1 MCGIVGLIGSHHPDA
16 ELHELLT
23 AMCGRI
29 RHRGPDGE
37 GRLVEPFVAMGM
49 RRLSIIDLA
58 GGAQPIGSEDGQ
70 VQVVFNGE
78 IYNHRLL
85 RRELERA
92 GHVFRTHADTEV
104 IVHGYEEWGHRVLDR
119 LRGMFAIALWDR
131 PRQRVLL
138 ARDRLGIK
146 PLYLWRHEGAVAFA
160 SELKALEILPGF
172 PAVVDPLAVTRYL
185 AFGYVPEPLAIWA
198 GVEKLAPGH
207 YLEWTRDADSRIVQ
221 WWSPAVT
228 VNEGL
233 GEEEATREV
242 RRLLEDAVACHL
254 ESEVPLG
261 AFLSG
266 GIDSSAVVAQMQRLM
281 DRPVETFTVGFAEE
295 AFDEAPHAAQ
305 VAKAIG
311 TAHTEQTL
319 RPDIDALIDEL
330 VLAFDEPFADS
341 SALPTW
347 LVSRLARG
355 KVTVALSGDGGD
367 ELFAGYTR
375 YGEVLD
381 RPDAPLPLR
390 RLAGLVGR
398 TLPPGA
404 HGRNFLLD
412 SARTAEGR
420 FASTVALP
428 LLIEEGG
435 TVQSGILSGD
445 PRVEH
450 LLDDLFAQTR
460 GRDLGARMALVDVM
474 SYLPGDIL
482 TKVDRMSMRVS
493 LEARVPLLD
502 HHFAEFAL
510 SLPHALK
517 RRGGMTKWIFRRAIE
532 GLVPASVLTKR
543 KQGFGVPI
551 GQWMKGPLKDRL
563 AAVADPR
570 SPIYAFCDVAATA
583 RVLDEHRRGRRDH
596 GDQLWRL
603 LVLHLWLSAHRS

>member
-1 MCGIVGLIGSHHPDA
+1 MCGIVGLIGSPYSES
-16 ELHELLT
+16 ELQRILKT
-23 AMCGRI
+23 MCDRI
-29 RHRGPDGE
+29 VHRGPDGE
-37 GRLVEPFVAMGM
+37 GRLVEPDVALGM
-49 RRLSIIDLA
+49 RRLSIIDVA

-85 RRELERA
+85 RAELEKA
-92 GHVFRTHADTEV
+92 GHSFRTRADTEV
-104 IVHGYEEWGHRVLDR
+104 IVHGYEEWGDAVLTR

-131 PRQRVLL
+131 GRRRVLL

-146 PLYLWRHEGAVAFA
+146 PLYLWQHEGSVAFA
-160 SELKALEILPGF
+160 SELKALEFLPGF
-172 PAVVDPLAVTRYL
+172 PTVIDPLSVIQYL
-185 AFGYVPEPLAIWA
+185 AFGYVPEPLTIWA
-198 GVEKLAPGH
+198 GVEKLPPGH
-207 YLEWTRDADSRIVQ
+207 YLEWTRDGGARISQ
-221 WWSPAVT
+221 WWSPVVS

-233 GEEEATREV
+233 TEEDAVREV

-254 ESEVPLG
+254 ESDVPLG

-281 DRPVETFTVGFAEE
+281 DRPVETFTIGFTEDD
-295 AFDEAPHAAQ
+295 FNEAPHAAR
-305 VAKAIG
+305 VARAIG
-311 TAHTEQTL
+311 TIHTERVL
-319 RPDIDALIDEL
+319 DPNIDELADEL

-347 LVSRLARG
+347 LVSRLARER
-355 KVTVALSGDGGD
+355 VTVALSGDGGD

-381 RPDAPLPLR
+381 RGDAPLPLR

-398 TLPPGA
+398 ALPPGA
-404 HGRNFLLD
+404 PGRNYLLNR
-412 SARTAEGR
+412 ARTTEGR

-428 LLIEEGG
+428 LLTEEGG
-435 TVQSGILSGD
+435 TVQQGLLTGD
-445 PRVEH
+445 ARVER
-450 LLDDLFAQTR
+450 LLDELFAKTG
-460 GRDLGARMALVDVM
+460 GRDFGARMALVDVM

-517 RRGGMTKWIFRRAIE
+517 RRQGVTKWVFRRAIE
-532 GLVPASVLTKR
+532 GLVPPSVLTKR

-551 GQWMKGPLKDRL
+551 VHWLRGPLRHRL
-563 AAVADPR
+563 AALADPG
-570 SPIYAFCDVAATA
+570 SPIYRYCDRAATG
-583 RVLDEHRRGRRDH
+583 RILDEHRRGRRNH
-596 GDQLWRL
+596 SDQIWRL
-603 LVLHLWLSAHRS
+603 LVLHIWLSAHPS